1 MTHTHP
7 RIFVG
12 TAVALAALA
21 LACGGE
27 DAAPA
32 VAAPPVMVQT
42 VAAHTVTDRIEAA
55 GELLAVEEASVAAEV
70 DGRVTLVRV
79 LEGAAVAAGDVVLEI
94 DRERRKLAL
103 DTERALVA
111 EAGAAVAEASR
122 ELERIRSLHERNAA
136 SRSQLDAAETSREQS
151 RSRLEA
157 ARARLG
163 LADRA
168 LRDASVAAPFDG
180 LVARR
185 YVSAGDFVGVGEKL
199 YDLVALDPIEV
210 VFHLT
215 ERDSGRVE
223 LGDRVEVRVAPHPD
237 EVFVAT
243 VNVVSPR
250 IDPQT
255 RTLRVKA
262 ALDNAHG
269 RLRPG
274 LFARADL
281 GVAVREGVPML
292 PEDAILQRSDGQIV
306 FVLDG
311 DSRVERRK
319 VTTGVFRDGLVEV
332 VAGVAAGERVVV
344 RGQARL
350 VEGAAVDVRTSE
362 GEPVLAGSP
371 PAAEA
376 TP

>member
-1 MTHTHP
+1 MDRWM
-7 RIFVG
+7 RIG
-12 TAVALAALA
+12 AALA
-21 LACGGE
+21 LCLLAPGCGGD
-27 DAAPA
+27 DAAPS
-32 VAAPPVMVQT
+32 VSAPPVMVET

-70 DGRVTLVRV
+70 DGRVTEVRV
-79 LEGAAVAAGDVVLEI
+79 PEGAAVAAGDVVLEI

-103 DTERALVA
+103 DSERAVVA
-111 EAGAAVAEASR
+111 EAEAAVAEASR
-122 ELERIRSLHERNAA
+122 ELERIRSLHDRNAA
-136 SRSQLDAAETSREQS
+136 SRSQLDGAETARQQS

-157 ARARLG
+157 ARARHG
-163 LADRA
+163 LAERA

-180 LVARR
+180 LIARR
-185 YVSAGDFVGVGEKL
+185 YVSAGDFVGVGQKL

-223 LGDRVEVRVAPHPD
+223 MGDRVEVRVAPHPG
-237 EVFVAT
+237 EVFTAT

-262 ALDNAHG
+262 ALDNADG

-274 LFARADL
+274 LFAQADL
-281 GVAVREGVPML
+281 GVAERTGVPML

-311 DSRVERRK
+311 DSRVARRK
-319 VTTGVFRDGLVEV
+319 VTTGVFREGYVEAV
-332 VAGVAAGERVVV
+332 TGVAAGDRVVV

-350 VEGAAVDVRTSE
+350 VDGAKVDVRTSE

>member
-1 MTHTHP
+1 MLK
-7 RIFVG
+7 RAG
-12 TAVALAALA
+12 TVAAAALVA
-21 LACGGE
+21 AAIACGGD

-32 VAAPPVMVQT
+32 VTAPPVMVEE

-55 GELLAVEEASVAAEV
+55 GELLAVAEASVAAEV
-70 DGRVTLVRV
+70 DGRVTEVRV
-79 LEGAAVAAGDVVLEI
+79 LEGASVAKGDVVLEI
-94 DRERRKLAL
+94 DRERRQLAR
-103 DTERALVA
+103 DSERAVVA
-111 EAGAAVAEASR
+111 EAEAAVGEASR
-122 ELERIRSLHERNAA
+122 ELARVRSLFDRNAA
-136 SRSQLDAAETSREQS
+136 SKAQLDASETALQQS

-163 LADRA
+163 LAERA

-185 YVSAGDFVGVGEKL
+185 YVSAGDFVGVGESL

-223 LGDRVEVRVAPHPD
+223 LGDRVEVRVAPYPD
-237 EVFVAT
+237 EVFSAT

-262 ALDNAHG
+262 ALDNAGG

-311 DSRVERRK
+311 ESRVVRRK
-319 VTTGVFRDGLVEV
+319 VTTGVFLDGQVEAV
-332 VAGVAAGERVVV
+332 TGVLPGDRVVV
-344 RGQARL
+344 RGQASL
-350 VEGAAVDVRTSE
+350 VDGARVEVRNAE

-371 PAAEA
+371 PAVEA

>member
-1 MTHTHP
+1 MRRVIGR
-7 RIFVG
+7 RIG
-12 TAVALAALA
+12 IGACVALGA
-21 LACGGE
+21 LACGGD
-27 DAAPA
+27 DAGSAI
-32 VAAPPVMVQT
+32 AAPPVMVVT

-55 GELLAVEEASVAAEV
+55 GELLAVAEASVAAEV
-70 DGRVTLVRV
+70 DGRVTEMRV
-79 LEGAAVAAGDVVLEI
+79 LEGAAVAAGEVVLEI
-94 DRERRKLAL
+94 DRERRQLAL
-103 DTERALVA
+103 DSERALVA
-111 EAGAAVAEASR
+111 EAEAAVAEAGR
-122 ELERIRSLHERNAA
+122 ELGRIRSLHERNAVSKA
-136 SRSQLDAAETSREQS
+136 QLDASETALQQS
-151 RSRLEA
+151 RSRREA
-157 ARARLG
+157 TRARLG
-163 LADRA
+163 LAERA

-223 LGDRVEVRVAPHPD
+223 LGDQVEVRVAPHPD
-237 EVFVAT
+237 EVFPAT

-262 ALDNAHG
+262 ALDNSDG

-292 PEDAILQRSDGQIV
+292 PEDAILQRSDGSIV

-311 DSRVERRK
+311 DSRVQRRV
-319 VTTGVFRDGLVEV
+319 VTTGVFRDGYVEA
-332 VAGVAAGERVVV
+332 VAGVRAGERVVV

-350 VEGAAVDVRTSE
+350 VDGSRVDVRTSE
-362 GEPVLAGSP
+362 GEPVLAGAP
-371 PAAEA
+371 PGSEA